1 MEHASRTLS
10 TTDAI
15 KSGRL
20 TASANLE
27 AKIVRVQK
35 YDGAVK
41 AFIETYLDDARAAA
55 KEVDAK
61 LAAKKPVGALAG
73 LVVAVKNVIA
83 VKDKKLTCA
92 SKMLEN
98 YVAPYDAA
106 VVEKLRAEDA
116 IIIGSLNCDEF
127 ACGSDNTKSAFFPT
141 VNPVSVIDEKT
152 GEFPK
157 DQRSTPDKYV
167 PGGSSGASAAAV
179 AAGFCDLA
187 LATDTGGS
195 IRCPA
200 AFCGVAGFK
209 PTYGAVSRYGMAD
222 MAMSFE
228 QIGPMAPDAY
238 GCALLLSVI
247 SGKDYR
253 DSTTAKT
260 AAIAAPASD
269 FDAVKNKIRIGVPKE
284 FFDGANPAVAKAVK
298 DTIGRFAAKS
308 GCELVDISIPAVKFG
323 IPAYYLLVYSEFASA
338 MQKYD
343 GLKYGA
349 KPESNDELVPTVS
362 KVRTANIGNECKRR
376 IMLGTYITT
385 KEHKDAWY
393 TKALKARAYVRQQ
406 FDDALTKCDF
416 IVGPTMPNLPWKIGE
431 KAADPLQSYLEDVLT
446 VPANLCGLPAG
457 SVPCAK
463 IGKLP
468 VGLQVIG
475 KRGADYETMSLMAQI
490 ESSLSLD

>member
-1 MEHASRTLS
+1 MEILPKTLS
-10 TTDAI
+10 TTNAI
-15 KSGRL
+15 RSGKL

-27 AKIVRVQK
+27 QKIAAVEKHDSAVR
-35 YDGAVK
+35 
-41 AFIETYLDDARAAA
+41 AFIEKYYDDARKSAAQ
-55 KEVDAK
+55 VDAK
-61 LAAKKPVGALAG
+61 ITAEKPVGRLAG

-83 VKDKKLTCA
+83 VKDRRLTCA
-92 SKMLEN
+92 SRMLEN
-98 YVAPYDAA
+98 YLSPYDAA
-106 VVEKLRAEDA
+106 VVEKLRAQDA

-141 VNPVSVIDEKT
+141 VNPVSFFDEK
-152 GEFPK
+152 GEITNANA
-157 DQRSTPDKYV
+157 SEKYV

-179 AAGFCDLA
+179 AADFCDLA

-200 AFCGVAGFK
+200 AFCGVTGFK
-209 PTYGAVSRYGMAD
+209 PTYGTVSRYGMAD

-253 DSTTAKT
+253 DSTTSKT
-260 AAIAAPASD
+260 VATKAPDASFAASANNA
-269 FDAVKNKIRIGVPKE
+269 KIRIGVPKE
-284 FFDGANPAVAKAVK
+284 FFEGADPKVAKAVK
-298 DTIGRFAAKS
+298 DAMARFASKT
-308 GCELVDISIPAVKFG
+308 GCELVPISIPAVRFG

-349 KPESNDELVPTVS
+349 KPEANEELVPTVS
-362 KVRTANIGNECKRR
+362 KVRTANIGKECKRR

-393 TKALKARAYVRQQ
+393 TKALKARAYVRAQ
-406 FDDALTKCDF
+406 FDDALAKCDF
-416 IVGPTMPNLPWKIGE
+416 IIGPTMPNLAWKIGE

-457 SVPCAK
+457 SVPCAR

-475 KRGADYETMSLMAQI
+475 KRGSDYETISLMAQI
-490 ESSLSLD
+490 ESSLVG

>member
-1 MEHASRTLS
+1 METVPKTL
-10 TTDAI
+10 TTVNAM
-15 KSGRL
+15 KSGKL

-27 AKIVRVQK
+27 NKIARIEK
-35 YDGAVK
+35 YDPAIK
-41 AFIETYLDDARAAA
+41 AFIETYFDDARATA
-55 KEVDAK
+55 KEIDAK
-61 LAAKKPVGALAG
+61 IASKKPVGKLAG
-73 LVVAVKNVIA
+73 LVVAVKNVLA
-83 VKDKKLTCA
+83 VKGKRLTCA

-127 ACGSDNTKSAFFPT
+127 ACGSDNTKSAFFAT
-141 VNPVSVIDEKT
+141 VNPVSFLGNN
-152 GEFPK
+152 GEM
-157 DQRSTPDKYV
+157 SNLSAPDKYV

-179 AAGFCDLA
+179 AAGFCDLS

-200 AFCGVAGFK
+200 AFCGVTGFK
-209 PTYGAVSRYGMAD
+209 PTYGTVSRYGMAD
-222 MAMSFE
+222 MSMSFE

-247 SGKDYR
+247 SGKDCR
-253 DSTTAKT
+253 DSTTSKT
-260 AAIAAPASD
+260 VATSAPNATFATSP
-269 FDAVKNKIRIGVPKE
+269 KTRIGVPRE
-284 FFDGANPAVAKAVK
+284 FFDGANPDVAKAVRAAMA
-298 DTIGRFAAKS
+298 RFAQKS
-308 GCELVDISIPAVKFG
+308 GCELVEISIPAVKFG

-349 KPESNDELVPTVS
+349 KPEANDELVPTVS
-362 KVRTANIGNECKRR
+362 RVRTANLGKECKRR

-393 TKALKARAYVRQQ
+393 TKALKARAYVRAQ

-416 IVGPTMPNLPWKIGE
+416 IAGPTMPNLPWKIGE
-431 KAADPLQSYLEDVLT
+431 KAADPLQSYVEDVLT

-475 KRGADYETMSLMAQI
+475 KRGADYETVSLMAQI
-490 ESSLSLD
+490 ESSLVG

>member
-1 MEHASRTLS
+1 MERHAITAIKV
-10 TTDAI
+10 DAI
-15 KSGRL
+15 KSGKV

-27 AKIVRVQK
+27 EKVARIEK

-41 AFIETYLDDARAAA
+41 AFIETYFDDARKKAA
-55 KEVDAK
+55 EIDAK
-61 LAAKKPVGALAG
+61 IKAGKPVGPLAG
-73 LVVAVKNVIA
+73 LVVAVKNVLA
-83 VKDKKLTCA
+83 VKDRKLTCA

-98 YVAPYDAA
+98 YVSPYDAA
-106 VVEKLRAEDA
+106 VVEKLRAADA
-116 IIIGSLNCDEF
+116 IIVGSLNCDEF
-127 ACGSDNTKSAFFPT
+127 ACGSDNTKSAFFAT
-141 VNPVSVIDEKT
+141 VNPVSFFDEKNEIANT
-152 GEFPK
+152 
-157 DQRSTPDKYV
+157 STLDKYV

-179 AAGFCDLA
+179 AAGFCDLT

-200 AFCGVAGFK
+200 AFCGVTGFK
-209 PTYGAVSRYGMAD
+209 PTYGTVSRYGMAD

-247 SGKDYR
+247 SGRDYR
-253 DSTTAKT
+253 DSTTSKAT
-260 AAIAAPASD
+260 AISTPAPD
-269 FDAVKNKIRIGVPKE
+269 FGTAKNKIRIGVPKE
-284 FFDGANPAVAKAVK
+284 FFDGANPQVAKAVK
-298 DTIGRFAAKS
+298 DAIGRFAQKS

-343 GLKYGA
+343 GFRYGA
-349 KPESNDELVPTVS
+349 NANVSEELIVAVS
-362 KVRTANIGNECKRR
+362 KVRTANIGKECKRR

-393 TKALKARAYVRQQ
+393 TKALKARTHVRAQ
-406 FDDALTKCDF
+406 FDGALAKCDF
-416 IVGPTMPNLPWKIGE
+416 ILGPTMPNLAWKIGE

-457 SVPCAK
+457 SVPCAR

-475 KRGADYETMSLMAQI
+475 RRGADYDTVCLMAQI
-490 ESSLSLD
+490 EEALSG